1 MTVSI
6 LLSVSPEYLAHA
18 ESLADGIEAKLDWKH
33 IESLSSDNTISD
45 ECEMQGV
52 PPESITSIHLP
63 PGTSQPQGLS
73 VAPGN
78 VGDIIDFVHSAFGD
92 RVAPTWLTVHT
103 TRTFDYRKHVERLAT
118 ITEVGGYPLA
128 VENTPDT
135 SCYHTPEDIAALA
148 FLAEQAP
155 QLDDVSN

>member
-1 MTVSI
+1 MTVPI

-92 RVAPTWLTVHT
+92 
-103 TRTFDYRKHVERLAT
+103 
-118 ITEVGGYPLA
+118 
-128 VENTPDT
+128 
-135 SCYHTPEDIAALA
+135 
-148 FLAEQAP
+148 
-155 QLDDVSN
+155 